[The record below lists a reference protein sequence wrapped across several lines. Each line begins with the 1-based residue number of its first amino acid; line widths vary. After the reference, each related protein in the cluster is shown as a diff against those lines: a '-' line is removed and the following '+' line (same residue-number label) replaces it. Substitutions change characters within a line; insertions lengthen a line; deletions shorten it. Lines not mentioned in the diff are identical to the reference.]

1 MNRRDQVL
9 LHENMAVVIVD
20 DARTSRAFFQRALVP
35 AGYRDVRIA
44 ESARQALDMLAERPA
59 DVVLSD
65 WMMPEMD
72 GLELTENIRALDEDQ
87 SRYTGIILTTSRE
100 GMEALVEAFRH
111 GVDDFLRKPFDAR
124 ELVARVFAAGNQA
137 NTQNMLLETSQTLA
151 RDNKAR
157 NPSWSTDP
165 ETGLGNQDYFEAQLT
180 THLMETSMR
189 GGVVSCGFV
198 EIFTDG
204 NDDWADPLVL
214 VRTGRRMLRSVR
226 PTDCVCRLH
235 TNRFGVVM
243 SAVEPEGMRE
253 SVFGRLERE
262 VTGRPVQGSRGPIDI
277 RIRTGF
283 TVWEG
288 PGSALSPAD
297 LISRA
302 ERDLADRNAA
312 D

>member
-1 MNRRDQVL
+1 MNSDSRTL

-44 ESARQALDMLAERPA
+44 ESAPQALDMLAERPA

-65 WMMPEMD
+65 WMMPDMD
-72 GLELTENIRALDEDQ
+72 GLELTEHIRALDEDR
-87 SRYTGIILTTSRE
+87 SRYTAIILSTSRE
-100 GMEALVEAFRH
+100 GMDALVEAFRH

-137 NTQNMLLETSQTLA
+137 NTQNMLLETGRTLA
-151 RDNKAR
+151 RENQSRD
-157 NPSWSTDP
+157 PSWSTDP
-165 ETGLGNQDYFEAQLT
+165 ETGLGNKDYFEAQLT

-189 GGVVSCGFV
+189 GGAVCCGFV
-198 EIFTDG
+198 DIFAADDG
-204 NDDWADPLVL
+204 DSSDALLL
-214 VRTGRRMLRSVR
+214 VRTGRRMLRAVR
-226 PTDCVCRLH
+226 PTDSVCRLH
-235 TNRFGVVM
+235 TNRFGLVM
-243 SAVEPEGMRE
+243 SAVAPEGMRE

-262 VTGRPVQGSRGPIDI
+262 VTGRPVHGSQGPVDI
-277 RIRTGF
+277 HIQTGF

-302 ERDLADRNAA
+302 ERDLADNIAA
-312 D
+312 G